1 MSDFARKPGESPEAW
16 IERLAHVRMEGLSD
30 YLRAVLG
37 HWKRDAAEMAVVDTP
52 APPTP
57 ASVPSAPPP
66 AGEPTPL
73 ESAKRAVRALSP
85 GEMLRLHLL
94 VHARPTADAAGGE
107 LTLAPR

>member
-37 HWKRDAAEMAVVDTP
+37 NWKRDAAEMATVDAP

-57 ASVPSAPPP
+57 AATPGAPGP
-66 AGEPTPL
+66 AGEPKPL
-73 ESAKRAVRALSP
+73 EAAKRAVRALSP
-85 GEMLRLHLL
+85 GEMLRFTFWFTHG
-94 VHARPTADAAGGE
+94 RPLSPRGE
-107 LTLAPR
+107 S